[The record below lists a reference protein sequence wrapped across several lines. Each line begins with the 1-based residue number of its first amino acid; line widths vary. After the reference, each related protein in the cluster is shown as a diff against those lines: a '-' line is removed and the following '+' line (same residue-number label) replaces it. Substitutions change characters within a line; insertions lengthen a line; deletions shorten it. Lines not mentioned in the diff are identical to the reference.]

1 MNIKKRYD
9 PYTNTMLDVDKE
21 DRERKSIFVS
31 IVSYKD
37 PNIVSTVDSL
47 FLNAKKPENI
57 FVSIAVTEIQPE
69 QNPWIVELIARSQVN
84 KNIRL
89 NSININKSLTF
100 GKLKKVADSEYN
112 REDYYLSISSRSE
125 FDPHWDDILIKQ
137 YDTINNILD
146 TNLIITAE
154 PRGYLPH
161 DDIVKGFVYYTNHKT
176 KVSMQREEYD
186 GSRIPISGYNEFISR
201 NNIYTDGSIADQGS
215 DLNDFLIQKEKVK
228 SCEKFL
234 SDYNIVEF
242 NNRKFTKD
250 EYIALA
256 SGVSHKFMFC
266 EAKQYFKFNSS
277 NVTLLDEIQFN
288 FYSFINLVRNEVSI
302 LSLRFIPIYYLYKDG
317 SSIVGPEY
325 SPANLYDEEEYKNCE
340 GLYLIDRNMKKYL
353 NSNNKLNELL
363 SVDWSEKKFKV
374 RETLMANPIISAIN
388 IFISLYNFS
397 TYENSLHWNKKC

>member
-37 PNIVSTVDSL
+37 PNIISTVDSL

-100 GKLKKVADSEYN
+100 GKLKKIADSEYN

-186 GSRIPISGYNEFISR
+186 GSRIPISGYNEFIGR
-201 NNIYTDGSIADQGS
+201 NNIYTDGSIADEGA

-256 SGVSHKFMFC
+256 SGVSHIFMFC
-266 EAKQYFKFNSS
+266 EAEQYFKFNLSDF
-277 NVTLLDEIQFN
+277 TLLDEI
-288 FYSFINLVRNEVSI
+288 
-302 LSLRFIPIYYLYKDG
+302 
-317 SSIVGPEY
+317 
-325 SPANLYDEEEYKNCE
+325 
-340 GLYLIDRNMKKYL
+340 
-353 NSNNKLNELL
+353 
-363 SVDWSEKKFKV
+363 
-374 RETLMANPIISAIN
+374 
-388 IFISLYNFS
+388 
-397 TYENSLHWNKKC
+397 

>member
-1 MNIKKRYD
+1 MNIKNRYD
-9 PYTNTMLDVDKE
+9 PYTNTMLDIDKE
-21 DRERKSIFVS
+21 DRARKSIFVS

-37 PNIVSTVDSL
+37 PNILSTVDSL

-69 QNPWIVELIARSQVN
+69 QNPWIIELIARSEIN

-89 NSININKSLTF
+89 NSININKGVTF
-100 GKLKKVADSEYN
+100 GKLKKIADSEYN
-112 REDYYLSISSRSE
+112 KEDYYLSISSRSE

-146 TNLIITAE
+146 NNLIITAE

-176 KVSMQREEYD
+176 KISMQREEYD
-186 GSRIPISGYNEFISR
+186 GSRIPISGYNEFIGI
-201 NNIYTDGSIADQGS
+201 NNIYTDGSIADEGK
-215 DLNDFLIQKEKVK
+215 DPNDFLIQKENVKV
-228 SCEKFL
+228 CEKFL
-234 SDYNIVEF
+234 YDYNIVEF
-242 NNRKFTKD
+242 NSRKFTKD

-277 NVTLLDEIQFN
+277 DVALLDEIQFN

-302 LSLRFIPIYYLYKDG
+302 LSLRFIPVYYLYKDG

-325 SPANLYDEEEYKNCE
+325 SPANLYDEEEYKNSE
-340 GLYLIDRNMKKYL
+340 GLYLIDRTMKKYL
-353 NSNNKLNELL
+353 NANNKLNELL
-363 SVDWSEKKFKV
+363 AVDWVEKKFKV
-374 RETLMANPIISAIN
+374 REKLIANPIINAIN

-397 TYENSLHWNKKC
+397 TYDNSLHWNKRC